1 MIYLKEGNINLQ
13 GKKLLIAGRIAHK
26 PHGTEDEWKPY
37 EGQFGIG
44 NLSEL
49 YSALGLLLLGKKI
62 EGSGDKPVWRL
73 YQGKSMIG
81 LYQPREEE
89 IMKRFLVFLLATSR
103 EEKKRTRFPLN
114 DLTVRALMHKIELSI
129 LRGEHSCVINGRN
142 RHLAILRIPE
152 TLTFVTS
159 NSHAEVDSYGR
170 SLLLHSVE
178 RVIERGEARPF
189 KYESIECYNARQRT
203 VPTLVVKGEGF
214 PLDTTSALK
223 LKLLC
228 Q

>member
-13 GKKLLIAGRIAHK
+13 DKRLLIAGRIAHK

-37 EGQFGIG
+37 EGQFDIG
-44 NLSEL
+44 SLSEL
-49 YSALGLLLLGKKI
+49 YSVLGLLLLGKKI
-62 EGSGDKPVWRL
+62 EGNGDKPLWRL
-73 YQGKSMIG
+73 YPGKSMVG
-81 LYQPREEE
+81 LYQPRGEEVR
-89 IMKRFLVFLLATSR
+89 KRFLVFLLATSR
-103 EEKKRTRFPLN
+103 EVKQRTRFPLN

-129 LRGEHSCVINGRN
+129 LIGEHSCVINGRD
-142 RHLAILRIPE
+142 RHLAILRTPE
-152 TLTFVTS
+152 TLTFITS

-189 KYESIECYNARQRT
+189 KYESIECYNGKQRT
-203 VPTLVVKGEGF
+203 IPTLVVKGDGF
-214 PLDTTSALK
+214 PLDTASALK